1 MKIENFF
8 KTKNV
13 PLIFSLICGL
23 SYFVIITRFILTYTS
38 KSGSLLAFF
47 FFPAITCGM
56 ALFIFKT
63 IRTYLENN
71 AVSLLKILFY
81 THILIIIISIATFI
95 EWITV

>member
-1 MKIENFF
+1 MKIEKLF

-13 PLIFSLICGL
+13 PLIFSIICGL

-38 KSGSLLAFF
+38 KGGSLLAFF

-63 IRTYLENN
+63 IKAYLESN
-71 AVSLLKILFY
+71 AAASLKVLFY
-81 THILIIIISIATFI
+81 THILIIIISIATLI